1 MGARTLRIGTR
12 ASALALWQ
20 ANLVAGLIRAQ
31 SGAPAVE
38 LVHIKTE
45 GDMRT
50 DVPLWAVDGRAF
62 FTKEI
67 DRALLANEIDVAVH
81 SLKDLST
88 TLENGVDLV
97 AIVERQDPRDALL
110 VAPRLLAAAPAGAA
124 GTASANAAST
134 GRASQGSASSLV
146 DLPRGARVGTSSL
159 RRRAFLARLRPDI
172 VPVELRGN
180 VPTRIE
186 KLQRGDYDAIILASA
201 GLGRLGLEQHITAR
215 LPIEDVTPAVSQGA
229 IGCCSRASDAEAAR
243 WMKPLDDHAARLAT
257 TAERALLRRIE
268 GGCQIPL
275 GALGR
280 LADGKLHVYCAVCAL
295 DGSKHVSA
303 QGTAEAT
310 FAAAAALGERLA
322 EELLAQGAA
331 HIIEGERGA
340 RRPVEAP

>member
-1 MGARTLRIGTR
+1 MAARTLRIGTR

-20 ANLVAGLIRAQ
+20 ANRVAGLIRAQ
-31 SGAPAVE
+31 PGAPSVE

-45 GDMRT
+45 GDLRT

-88 TLENGVDLV
+88 TLENGTELV
-97 AIVERQDPRDALL
+97 AVVERQDPRDALL
-110 VAPRLLAAAPAGAA
+110 VGAHVQQGGKAQSLA
-124 GTASANAAST
+124 
-134 GRASQGSASSLV
+134 

-159 RRRAFLARLRPDI
+159 RRRAFLARLRPDF
-172 VPVELRGN
+172 VPIELRGN
-180 VPTRIE
+180 VPTRLE

-201 GLGRLGLEQHITAR
+201 GLARLGLEQHITAR
-215 LPIEDVTPAVSQGA
+215 LPIEDLTPAVSQGA
-229 IGCCSRASDAEAAR
+229 IGCCARSDDAETAR
-243 WMKPLDDHAARLAT
+243 WMKQLDDQPARLAT

-268 GGCQIPL
+268 GGCQVPL

-280 LADGKLHVYCAVCAL
+280 IADGKLHMYSAVCAL
-295 DGSKHVSA
+295 DGLKHVSVR
-303 QGTAEAT
+303 GSCELTLG
-310 FAAAAALGERLA
+310 AAAALGDRLA
-322 EELLAQGAA
+322 QQLLDQGAA
-331 HIIEGERGA
+331 KIIEGERGA